1 MANKSNLLYSTAD
14 NIHRTQF
21 FFKISQTRFHFTE
34 RQNKTILK
42 MEDLKKRKMDEA
54 IINGSAETLTTQDY
68 LRSLLDPLNKPQLV
82 DLLSRLYVSLS
93 SLILMICWFSF
104 LSSFHFLDSILF
116 LFGFLIKRH
125 VYGPIL

>member
-1 MANKSNLLYSTAD
+1 
-14 NIHRTQF
+14 
-21 FFKISQTRFHFTE
+21 
-34 RQNKTILK
+34 

-104 LSSFHFLDSILF
+104 LGSFHFLDSILF

-125 VYGPIL
+125 VL